1 MSDQLLNDHFSSR
14 VERKKKEVEEE
25 EESRLRQC
33 YRMAKVLTPPR
44 LTSRFPP
51 LENWLVRWYN
61 MVRPRLRASV
71 KREPFFL
78 LCLLSSIP
86 VKQTLRSL
94 CTGLKQR
101 ECLKRTLYQSK
112 QCFTSVR
119 LTFLLLYSMTLA
131 LFPLC
136 FTSRHNQINST
147 LQCPFLMS
155 KCQPGRSNTDEQ
167 SSTDKMKAGGGDQ
180 SVSAHKSCS
189 KLANKSV
196 HIVPSFLLLW
206 FPLPCVS
213 EMSLKEKRKRTISPF
228 SFFMGTMSS
237 RHQKATPGRGEKIQF
252 HT

>member
-1 MSDQLLNDHFSSR
+1 M
-14 VERKKKEVEEE
+14 KKKEVEEE
-25 EESRLRQC
+25 EESGHRQC
-33 YRMAKVLTPPR
+33 YRIAKVLTPPR

-78 LCLLSSIP
+78 LCLLSSVP
-86 VKQTLRSL
+86 VKQSLRSL
-94 CTGLKQR
+94 RTRLKQR
-101 ECLKRTLYQSK
+101 ECSKRTSK

-155 KCQPGRSNTDEQ
+155 KCQPGRSNRDEQ
-167 SSTDKMKAGGGDQ
+167 SSTNKMKADGGGTR
-180 SVSAHKSCS
+180 VS
-189 KLANKSV
+189 
-196 HIVPSFLLLW
+196 
-206 FPLPCVS
+206 PLINHA
-213 EMSLKEKRKRTISPF
+213 KN
-228 SFFMGTMSS
+228 
-237 RHQKATPGRGEKIQF
+237 
-252 HT
+252 